1 MTLYECDFGA
11 QKEYLF
17 DDPEA
22 EQNSA
27 PLGEYLCRLLS
38 LDFEKIAKSIGLFLW
53 KSWLSKEPFPIGQL
67 QDLVNSLCVTSE
79 FDEMRDMAHMLR
91 TLYETGETQE
101 VVDIYGNLKN
111 AFVSESYEC
120 FKIGVVLQ
128 AYLEESENNPEMVSA
143 INFEGFV
150 NGFLEMKIGKNDT
163 AHSLS
168 EYSLSQDIFLGCDA
182 KKVVRDVFSNLLN
195 LNGNHS
201 IFALISFDKLLI
213 SSVYY
218 FFLNGFRFKRCK
230 NCGRFFVPL
239 SRSDEMYCN
248 SPSPQDKARS
258 CKEYGS
264 QKLWYDRLKNDEVA
278 KLARNVYSAKQML
291 VRRNPDILAYKEMF
305 EYFKAERKKWERQL
319 KSGEKSRDDYL
330 AWLNEMKARKTL

>member
-1 MTLYECDFGA
+1 MTFYECDFGK

-17 DDPEA
+17 NDPDA
-22 EQNSA
+22 KQNPA
-27 PLGEYLCRLLS
+27 PLGEYICRLLS
-38 LDFEKIAKSIGLFLW
+38 LDFEKISKSISLFLE
-53 KSWLSKEPFPIGQL
+53 KSWLSKEPFPVERL
-67 QDLVNSLCVTSE
+67 QDFVGSLCVTSE

-91 TLYETGETQE
+91 VLYETGETQE
-101 VVDIYGNLKN
+101 VVDVYGNLKD
-111 AFVSESYEC
+111 AFLSESYEC
-120 FKIGVVLQ
+120 FKIGIVLQ

-143 INFEGFV
+143 INFERFV
-150 NGFLEMKIGKNDT
+150 NGFFEMKIDRNDK

-168 EYSLSQDIFLGCDA
+168 EYSLSLDVFPGCDI
-182 KKVVRDVFSNLLN
+182 KKIVKDVFLN
-195 LNGNHS
+195 LWNFNDDGS
-201 IFALISFDKLLI
+201 VFSMVSFDRLLI
-213 SSVYY
+213 SSIYY

-248 SPSPQDKARS
+248 SPSPQDETRS

-291 VRRNPDILAYKEMF
+291 VRRNPDISAYREMF
-305 EYFKAERKKWERQL
+305 EYFKTERKKWERQL
-319 KSGEKSRDDYL
+319 KSGEKSKDEYL